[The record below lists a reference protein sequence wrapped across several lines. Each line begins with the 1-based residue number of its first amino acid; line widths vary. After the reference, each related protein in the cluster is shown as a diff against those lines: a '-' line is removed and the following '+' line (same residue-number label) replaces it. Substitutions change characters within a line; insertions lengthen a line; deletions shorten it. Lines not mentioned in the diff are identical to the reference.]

1 MLKNTRNNHKKVT
14 KLVVQKQQR
23 KERKKEKFPIMM
35 VQERNGE
42 KIYVCR
48 KNLSKME
55 SLSSKG
61 NETIFVLL
69 FLLEE

>member
-1 MLKNTRNNHKKVT
+1 
-14 KLVVQKQQR
+14 
-23 KERKKEKFPIMM
+23 M

-55 SLSSKG
+55 SLSRKG
-61 NETIFVLL
+61 NETFL
-69 FLLEE
+69 FLVVGRKRMNFFFKFVAVESCV